1 MSGRKTA
8 TTRKTK
14 AAAAKEAAAAAAP
27 VVAPAPVAAPAPVV
41 PLVTPPAVVAAAVP
55 KVKKPVPDGHIDA
68 HRVRKSIQQII
79 NESVFEQSAP
89 LQPAVTAYKR
99 ATEALAKGTIEV
111 DGPTPDAPKVTRALT
126 DAEKAEY
133 NNTVKKLT
141 PEHAESVRTLA
152 LLKSA
157 KLRISPEVSTL
168 FKYVLEQIVRQGSK
182 PALDT
187 AAAEGRKKATVGHF
201 HTDKVNALQVF
212 PLLQRSATFR
222 NTDAQLR
229 AEREATEHADQI
241 KAHAKQAVND
251 FKRAYGYSQPRGK
264 KAAEPA
270 PAAAAAEAPAAEKP
284 AIVKTP
290 QSGSIDGLAKE
301 IARDYGVAGMSLS
314 GELRRHFGDIIND
327 LIVEFSGIML
337 NLVVKA
343 GNKTITDSIA
353 YSALSLVYTQGCRPV
368 NKIELVDGQVRDP
381 VKVAEEKKK
390 KADAKAANKPYKI
403 NYDLIP
409 MVPGKVV
416 KQTVTFPTSQW
427 EPLRVQLEAYLAG
440 ENDRIKAEKDERA
453 AKRAAAGKK

>member
-1 MSGRKTA
+1 MSGKKPA

-27 VVAPAPVAAPAPVV
+27 VVAAPVAAPAPVV
-41 PLVTPPAVVAAAVP
+41 PLVTPPAVVAVVP

-89 LQPAVTAYKR
+89 LQPEVTAYKR

-111 DGPTPDAPKVTRALT
+111 DGATPDAPKVTRALT

-141 PEHAESVRTLA
+141 PGHAERVRTLA

-222 NTDAQLR
+222 NTNAQLR
-229 AEREATEHADQI
+229 AEREAAEHADQI

-264 KAAEPA
+264 KQAEPA
-270 PAAAAAEAPAAEKP
+270 PAAAAEAPAAEKP

-353 YSALSLVYTQGCRPV
+353 YSALSLVYTQGCRPS

-409 MVPGKVV
+409 MVTGKVV

-440 ENDRIKAEKDERA
+440 ENERIEAEKKDRA